1 MDAMTFQGHGLV
13 NFSKANGFKFCK
25 IKNPLRH
32 TVKLSKLWKITRIK
46 KKKNNK
52 KKPSGH
58 GNLRLFLYQHIESRN
73 TATAYKPRI

>member
-46 KKKNNK
+46 EKKKK
-52 KKPSGH
+52 ALVMGVLDSSCTS
-58 GNLRLFLYQHIESRN
+58 I
-73 TATAYKPRI
+73 